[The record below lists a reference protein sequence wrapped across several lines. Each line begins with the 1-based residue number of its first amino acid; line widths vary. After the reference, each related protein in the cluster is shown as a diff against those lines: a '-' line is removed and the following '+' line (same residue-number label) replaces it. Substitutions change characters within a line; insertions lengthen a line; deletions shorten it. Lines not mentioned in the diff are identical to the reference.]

1 MSCAITARRAEA
13 AVIESLRQVISTGEV
28 EYEYIPLREERGH
41 SGQSPHDEESGLR
54 DALARLSM
62 KETRVRDAYE
72 NGIDTLEEY
81 RENRRRLSAER
92 DELTQ
97 ALDRLHKAA
106 APPENIPD
114 SREVV
119 RRIRTVYDLLIS
131 PDVDFATKGNAL
143 RSVVKY
149 IEFDRR
155 NDRISVRY
163 YTS

>member
-1 MSCAITARRAEA
+1 M
-13 AVIESLRQVISTGEV
+13 IESLRQVISTGQV
-28 EYEYIPLREERGH
+28 EYEYIPRREETA
-41 SGQSPHDEESGLR
+41 HDEESDLR

-81 RENRRRLSAER
+81 RENRRRLNAER

-97 ALDRLHKAA
+97 ALDLLHKAA

-114 SREVV
+114 SHEVV
-119 RRIRTVYDLLIS
+119 RRIQTVYDLLIS
-131 PDVDFATKGNAL
+131 PDVDFAIKGNAL

-155 NDRISVRY
+155 NDRIFMRY
-163 YTS
+163 YIS

>member
-1 MSCAITARRAEA
+1 
-13 AVIESLRQVISTGEV
+13 
-28 EYEYIPLREERGH
+28 
-41 SGQSPHDEESGLR
+41 
-54 DALARLSM
+54 M

-114 SREVV
+114 SQEVI

-155 NDRISVRY
+155 NDRISMRY
-163 YTS
+163 YIS